1 MFDQALDNL
10 RKATEST
17 PQVKFVEAWS
27 EYLVDSVQ
35 RTVLFWDVMR
45 KRGNIFL
52 ENFAKGEPP
61 VLIFGYDIII
71 DGRKLDRP
79 CNYALM
85 QIRPPEGLAIDP
97 TKRPVVVVDPRAG
110 QGPGVGG
117 FKLDSEIGFAL
128 RAGHPVYFIGFYPEP
143 VPGQTLVDIG
153 AAESRFLEEVIRRHP
168 GSGNKPFVIGNCQA
182 GWAVAALAAV
192 RPDLTG
198 PVAIVGAPLSY
209 WAGAD
214 SQNPMRYNGGIFGG
228 TWPGNLLADLGGG
241 IIDGAWFVQN
251 FENLDPANTLW
262 KKPYDLYSRVDTQ
275 EQRFLDFE
283 RWWGGYYLMTKQEF
297 REIVDNLFAG
307 NRLARGIELPGGP
320 KIDLKNITS
329 PVVVFASWG
338 DNISPPQQA
347 LNWIDDVYGH
357 EDRIVALGRV
367 IVYLLAEDVGHL
379 SIFVGGR
386 VAKKEHRELIGV
398 MEMLDDLP
406 PGLYEMVI
414 DQRPRH
420 ADPLD
425 IDGDTYTVRF
435 ETRTVNDIRALN
447 PDRRSGE
454 ALFSTVEQVSGIN
467 ERLYESLYG
476 PIVRALSSDAT
487 AQLLRCLHPMRVRQ
501 YLLSGLDPSLAALP
515 VIAEQVRQ
523 HRHPAPE
530 DNAFLQLEHAVSKQ
544 IVAALNYYRDLR
556 DSWVEEMVKLAY
568 GPLGLGA
575 FFPPAPPSEA
585 RAEKA
590 AEEQAK
596 AELAALRGELELGGF
611 PEAVARMLIAVMKK
625 RGAIDRR
632 SFLIAHELSEHQPGL
647 PELSEAD
654 LHSLVAKQALLMQ
667 LDPEAALEV
676 LPRLLPSQADRE
688 RAVALVARVMMLEP
702 DLSDP
707 DSPAA
712 KIVQKYL
719 DLDPDW
725 HMIPALVVQGG
736 TS

>member
-1 MFDQALDNL
+1 M
-10 RKATEST
+10 
-17 PQVKFVEAWS
+17 
-27 EYLVDSVQ
+27 
-35 RTVLFWDVMR
+35 
-45 KRGNIFL
+45 
-52 ENFAKGEPP
+52 
-61 VLIFGYDIII
+61 
-71 DGRKLDRP
+71 
-79 CNYALM
+79 
-85 QIRPPEGLAIDP
+85 
-97 TKRPVVVVDPRAG
+97 VVDPRAG
-110 QGPGVGG
+110 QGAGVGG

-153 AAESRFLEEVIRRHP
+153 EAESRFLEEVIRRHP
-168 GSGNKPFVIGNCQA
+168 GAGNKPFVIGNCQA
-182 GWAVAALAAV
+182 GWAVAGLAAV
-192 RPDLTG
+192 RPELTG
-198 PVAIVGAPLSY
+198 PVAFVGAPLSY

-251 FENLDPANTLW
+251 FEHLDPANTFW
-262 KKPYDLYSRVDTQ
+262 KKPYDLYCRVDTE

-283 RWWGGYYLMTKQEF
+283 RWWGGFYRMTKEEF

-307 NRLARGIELPGGP
+307 NRLARGIELPDRR

-386 VAKKEHRELIGV
+386 VAKKEHRELISV
-398 MEMLDDLP
+398 MEMLDDAAP
-406 PGLYEMVI
+406 RPVRDGHRGAAQARRTPGH
-414 DQRPRH
+414 RPGYVH
-420 ADPLD
+420 
-425 IDGDTYTVRF
+425 
-435 ETRTVNDIRALN
+435 RALRDA
-447 PDRRSGE
+447 DRGRHPRSTPTAAAGRRCS
-454 ALFSTVEQVSGIN
+454 APSTRFPRSPSGFTN
-467 ERLYESLYG
+467 RCTARSCV
-476 PIVRALSSDAT
+476 PSSSEAT
-487 AQLLRCLHPMRVRQ
+487 ARLFRWLHPLWVRQ
-501 YLLSGLDPSLAALP
+501 YLLSGLNPSLAVLP
-515 VIAEQVRQ
+515 LVAEQVRQ
-523 HRHPAPE
+523 HRHPASE
-530 DNAFLQLEHAVSKQ
+530 DNDFLGLEHTISKQ
-544 IVAALNYYRDLR
+544 IVATLNYYRDLR
-556 DSWVEEMVKLAY
+556 DSWVEQMVKLAY

-575 FFPPAPPSEA
+575 FFPPKPPLEVQ
-585 RAEKA
+585 AEKT

-596 AELAALRGELELGGF
+596 AELAALRGEFERGGF

-632 SFLIAHELSEHQPGL
+632 SFMIAHELSEHQPDR

-654 LHSLVAKQALLMQ
+654 LHSLLAKQALLMQ
-667 LDPEAALEV
+667 LDPEAALKA
-676 LPRLLPSQADRE
+676 LPRLLPSEADRE
-688 RAVALVARVMMLEP
+688 QAVALVARVMMLEP

-712 KIVQKYL
+712 KMVQKYL

-725 HMIPALVVQGG
+725 HMTPALVVKGG